1 MNSSGLVLIIFG
13 VWVITQ
19 VLKGEALRRLGI
31 PRQLVART
39 RRRQSGATPI
49 LDTAPWKSVTAQ
61 RAVQTGSV

>member
-31 PRQLVART
+31 LT
-39 RRRQSGATPI
+39 
-49 LDTAPWKSVTAQ
+49 
-61 RAVQTGSV
+61 